1 MHKIYDID
9 GIAIT
14 FDIFKPNKGSVSNEI
29 IKNWTVIKPSKF
41 DK

>member
-9 GIAIT
+9 GIAVT

-29 IKNWTVIKPSKF
+29 IENWPVTKPNKSGK
-41 DK
+41 